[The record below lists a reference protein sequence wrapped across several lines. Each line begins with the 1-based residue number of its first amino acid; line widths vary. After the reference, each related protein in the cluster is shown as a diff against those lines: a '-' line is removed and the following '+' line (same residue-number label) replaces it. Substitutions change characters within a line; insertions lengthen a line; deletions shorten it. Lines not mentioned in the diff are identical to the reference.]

1 VPDLLLFA
9 APLGGLVFLFA
20 VGAGPAVA
28 LAPQFP
34 PDAQAA
40 LAPVVA
46 ASLLACASVLLPL
59 DVPARPLAI
68 SVATLGVV
76 VGVALRRRVTRAL
89 RAAALPVGIAVAA
102 LALAGVPGLA
112 RGDWHAATLYRSTD
126 SYHWSSQAR
135 SYLDGPAPSPVGEHP
150 DRLTYERSRSL
161 HWAVAVPFGL
171 LLLAWLSG
179 SDPPA
184 AYGALAA
191 LLGALLPLAAF
202 FVARACLA
210 WRPLAA
216 GAAAL
221 ALAANAALLFA
232 SYFSWQQQVAG
243 TAFAFAA
250 AAALRLALE
259 PEGRVAETAL
269 AALLTAAALATYRL
283 GFAPYF
289 LGLLAT
295 VVAAYA
301 IRRRR
306 HADLRRVGRALAGFC
321 VVTALVAAPSLA
333 ALARGLPDFFSSGG
347 FDTAFKRGFPAGQLG
362 EALGLVPHV
371 WSVEEDWP
379 AALRLGWLALAWAI
393 AAVLLVAG
401 ARRLS
406 AAPGARADFVA
417 AGAALTV
424 GGYAVLAL
432 PPFAPYLSFK
442 LLSYGAPF
450 LVLLALTPLARGRA
464 LLPVAAV
471 ALAVPS
477 VGVAA
482 YLATERSETPA
493 APAGLEAAAG
503 IPLDAVIAV
512 AVDDPWEQAWT
523 LYYLREHTLS
533 IGRPSYLLT
542 AQGPARDPET
552 YRHGPVGFVVRE
564 RGRSL
569 SLAPAR

>member
-1 VPDLLLFA
+1 VPDLALVA
-9 APLGGLVFLFA
+9 APLGGLAFLFA

-28 LAPQFP
+28 LAPRFP

-46 ASLLACASVLLPL
+46 AALLACASVLLPL

-68 SVATLGVV
+68 SVAALGVV
-76 VGVALRRRVTRAL
+76 VGIALRGRVTRAL

-102 LALAGVPGLA
+102 VGLAGVPGLA

-150 DRLTYERSRSL
+150 DRLTYERSRSQ

-191 LLGALLPLAAF
+191 VLGALLPLAAF

-243 TAFAFAA
+243 AAFAFAA

-259 PEGRVAETAL
+259 PEGKVAETAL

-283 GFAPYF
+283 GFAPYL
-289 LGLLAT
+289 LGLLAA

-306 HADLRRVGRALAGFC
+306 DGDLRRIGRALAGFC
-321 VVTALVAAPSLA
+321 FVAALFAAPSLA
-333 ALARGLPDFFSSGG
+333 ALARGLPDFVSSGG

-362 EALGLVPHV
+362 EALGLAPHV

-406 AAPGARADFVA
+406 AHGLRTDFVA
-417 AGAALTV
+417 AGAVLTV

-432 PPFAPYLSFK
+432 PPFTPYLSFK

-450 LVLLALTPLARGRA
+450 LVLLALTPLSRGRA
-464 LLPVAAV
+464 LLPLAAV

-503 IPLDAVIAV
+503 IPPDAVIAV

-533 IGRPSYLLT
+533 IEQPSYLLT
-542 AQGPARDPET
+542 AQGPARDPAE
-552 YRHGPVGFVVRE
+552 YRHGPVAFVVRE
-564 RGRSL
+564 RSRSL
-569 SLAPAR
+569 SLEPAP